1 MNDYILF
8 GDVDSRNYNV
18 WVFDLNTDGSPDLD
32 QEEITVQ
39 GRHGT
44 LLLPNVRL
52 ENVQH
57 RYMGVIYE
65 DAERNLINFRDAIM
79 QYDGYQRLS
88 DSIHIDE
95 YYMARYT
102 GGLDPTLARGRDM
115 IKFAIEFDR
124 MPQRFLLE
132 GERVQTVL
140 NGSTLLNPTFRKA
153 RPLIRVYG
161 YGTLGVGSVTVTI
174 AQHSY
179 TYIDIDCDMMD
190 CYYGATNCNSL
201 VTFSGND
208 FPVLPHGKTGITYS
222 GNITRVDVTPR
233 YWRV

>member
-44 LLLPNVRL
+44 LLLPNGRL

-102 GGLDPTLARGRDM
+102 GGLDPKLARGRDM

-132 GERVQTVL
+132 GERAQTVL

-174 AQHSY
+174 TQHSY

-208 FPVLPHGKTGITYS
+208 FPVLPYGKTGITYS